1 MSSNLK
7 YIPRIHITLL
17 KSKKLFLE
25 VLLCLS
31 IRSSL
36 HSCLFFLS
44 SSELFEEEREVA
56 ELVSEIAPNRFV
68 VGVVGT

>member
-1 MSSNLK
+1 MRGLH
-7 YIPRIHITLL
+7 RIDFCLADFFC
-17 KSKKLFLE
+17 LFLP
-25 VLLCLS
+25 
-31 IRSSL
+31 IFFAY
-36 HSCLFFLS
+36 SCLFFLS